1 VRDVEEALRKL
12 TLHDDVFIEAA
23 LGCTPR
29 AASYGLDPKTLA
41 LARLAALIALGG
53 SLGSYL
59 ARVDAAVTE
68 GATPEEIVGILI
80 GVAHDVGET
89 RAITAA
95 TSIGPALG
103 FDVSPR

>member
-12 TLHDDVFIEAA
+12 TLHDEVFIESA
-23 LGCTPR
+23 LGCTPS

-41 LARLAALIALGG
+41 LARIAALVALGG
-53 SLGSYL
+53 SLSSYL
-59 ARVDAAVTE
+59 ARIDTAQTE
-68 GATPEEIVGILI
+68 GATAEEIVGILI

-89 RAITAA
+89 RAIAAA